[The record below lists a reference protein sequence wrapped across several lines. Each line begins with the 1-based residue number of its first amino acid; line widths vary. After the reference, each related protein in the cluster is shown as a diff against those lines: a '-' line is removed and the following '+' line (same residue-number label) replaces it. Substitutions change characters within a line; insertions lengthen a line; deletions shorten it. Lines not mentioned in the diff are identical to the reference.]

1 MSSGKPDSEGQAGC
15 QSPSPSG
22 EVGLR
27 LKAAINLFQTKKEAA
42 DTLGVST
49 DQLARYLK
57 EIASPPLNVLAR
69 LAQAKNVR
77 LDWLATGVGPMLQGG
92 EPALSVPETDSA
104 AIAPDLYGRV
114 LEAISNV
121 YKELGW
127 GITLRQLGAEAS
139 RIATEIAA
147 DGLAPEE
154 VPVAVRTAAAMLRR
168 QLREAQANPGTGNSL
183 KDRA

>member
-1 MSSGKPDSEGQAGC
+1 MDSEGRAGC
-15 QSPSPSG
+15 QSPSSSG

-27 LKAAINLFQTKKEAA
+27 LKAAISLFQTKKEAA

-77 LDWLATGVGPMLQGG
+77 LDWLATGVGPMLQ
-92 EPALSVPETDSA
+92 EEAPNPSA
-104 AIAPDLYGRV
+104 SEAAPNTIAPDLYGRV
-114 LEAISNV
+114 LEAISTV

-154 VPVAVRTAAAMLRR
+154 VPVAVRTAATMLRR
-168 QLREAQANPGTGNSL
+168 QLRDAQANPATGNSL